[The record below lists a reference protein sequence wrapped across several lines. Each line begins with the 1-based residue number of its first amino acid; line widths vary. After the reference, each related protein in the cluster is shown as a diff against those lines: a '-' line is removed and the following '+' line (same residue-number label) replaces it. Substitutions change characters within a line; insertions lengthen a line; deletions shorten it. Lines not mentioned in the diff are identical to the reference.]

1 MTKLDLVKLSEATDK
16 KIAELVIMSQQA
28 SEAADNKI
36 NDLFNNNIAKA
47 GNTAVKALENNDN
60 TKREITATIQ
70 KNEDKL
76 LTFLADFDNK
86 NSNFQQEVSS
96 LKENHKHLFD
106 MIQSVAGTAITSNDI
121 KGLASLSTINAINNK
136 LVEYYDKLETTRNTI
151 IS

>member
-1 MTKLDLVKLSEATDK
+1 
-16 KIAELVIMSQQA
+16 
-28 SEAADNKI
+28 
-36 NDLFNNNIAKA
+36 
-47 GNTAVKALENNDN
+47 
-60 TKREITATIQ
+60 
-70 KNEDKL
+70 